1 MIPSITQ
8 AVGILTVAFG
18 VGMWSVPA
26 GIVVVGMGLLAFG
39 LAAERR
45 G

>member
-1 MIPSITQ
+1 MIPSVLQ
-8 AVGILTVAFG
+8 AVGILTVAVG
-18 VGMWSVPA
+18 VGLWSVPA
-26 GIVVVGMGLLAFG
+26 GFVVVGLGLLAFG